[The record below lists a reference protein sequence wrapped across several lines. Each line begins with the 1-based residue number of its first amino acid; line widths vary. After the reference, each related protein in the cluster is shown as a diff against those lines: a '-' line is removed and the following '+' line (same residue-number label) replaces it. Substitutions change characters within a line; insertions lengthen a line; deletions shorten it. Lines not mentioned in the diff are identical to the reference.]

1 MAFGTINCCP
11 KLNNLQACSWGLMK
25 GCGSEINSGESVF
38 ERSAPSVWGAETTF
52 RELHDEVSR
61 PLVVAVR
68 FHNIAIDLV
77 METKVGGRD
86 SNGRNHPK
94 PSNTVN

>member
-1 MAFGTINCCP
+1 
-11 KLNNLQACSWGLMK
+11 MK
-25 GCGSEINSGESVF
+25 
-38 ERSAPSVWGAETTF
+38 RSTPSVWAETTF

-61 PLVVAVR
+61 LLVVAVR

-86 SNGRNHPK
+86 SNGGNRPK
-94 PSNTVN
+94 STNTINLSAVLSLCVASSSQANQDTPPVNFRPP